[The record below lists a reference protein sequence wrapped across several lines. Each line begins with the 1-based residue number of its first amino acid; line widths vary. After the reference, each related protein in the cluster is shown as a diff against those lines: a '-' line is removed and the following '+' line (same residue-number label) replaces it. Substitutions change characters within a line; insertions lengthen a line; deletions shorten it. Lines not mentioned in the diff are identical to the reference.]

1 MYDTTL
7 HAVGVQSL
15 VRELRSCLSCSTAK
29 RGEKK
34 GENMEGYFH
43 FDDLEIGKVF

>member
-15 VRELRSCLSCSTAK
+15 VRELRSCLLYSTAK
-29 RGEKK
+29 KKKK

-43 FDDLEIGKVF
+43 FDDLETGKVF